1 VTPTLLP
8 ASIESRARDTSD
20 PEKAP
25 AAYRDLGCEVGL
37 LADGIKSVIN
47 TRSLT
52 VYYGRHR
59 GILDLN
65 LEVRQGEIFGYLG
78 PNGAGKTTT
87 LRVLLDIIRPTRGK
101 ALVFGLDC
109 QRNGPEIRGRVGYLP
124 GELSLYQGMR
134 GGEFLDTMDAMRANR
149 ADPAYRRRLID
160 RLNLDPSRRIR
171 EYSRGNKQ
179 KVGLVSAI
187 MHRPELLIL
196 DEPTSGLDPLVQQTV
211 LELVREAKAEGRTV
225 FFSSHILSE
234 VQAVCDRVG
243 IIREGQ
249 LVAVEQV
256 DLLIQRQ
263 FRRLRLYF
271 DRMPPAGAF
280 AIDGVAELS
289 RDGKLV
295 TLEVRRNLDQ
305 LLRRAAEHGIV
316 DIESQPV
323 TLEEVFMAYFGNGE
337 GEVGGTTAA

>member
-1 VTPTLLP
+1 LSNQN
-8 ASIESRARDTSD
+8 AN
-20 PEKAP
+20 
-25 AAYRDLGCEVGL
+25 
-37 LADGIKSVIN
+37 VIN
-47 TRSLT
+47 TRGLT

-59 GILDLN
+59 GILNLN
-65 LEVRQGEIFGYLG
+65 LEVKQGEIFGYLG

-109 QRNGPEIRGRVGYLP
+109 QKTGPEIRRRVGYLP
-124 GELSLYQGMR
+124 GELSLYPGMR
-134 GGEFLDTMDAMRANR
+134 GGEFLDIMDAVRGDRSDAG
-149 ADPAYRRRLID
+149 YRRELIERLS
-160 RLNLDPSRRIR
+160 LDPSRRIR

-179 KVGLVSAI
+179 KVGLIAAM

-211 LELVREAKAEGRTV
+211 LDLVREAKAEGRTV
-225 FFSSHILSE
+225 CFSSHILSE

-243 IIREGQ
+243 IIRGGQ

-280 AIDGVAELS
+280 DLDGVAELS

-295 TLEVRRNLDQ
+295 TVEVRRNMDE
-305 LLRRAAEHGIV
+305 LLRRAAEHGIA
-316 DIESQPV
+316 DIETQAV
-323 TLEEVFMAYFGNGE
+323 TLEEVFMAYFGGNGE
-337 GEVGGTTAA
+337 GQGGSSTAA

>member
-1 VTPTLLP
+1 MDKHV
-8 ASIESRARDTSD
+8 IEARD
-20 PEKAP
+20 
-25 AAYRDLGCEVGL
+25 
-37 LADGIKSVIN
+37 
-47 TRSLT
+47 LT

-59 GILDLN
+59 GIENLN
-65 LEVRQGEIFGYLG
+65 MSVGQGEVYGFLG

-87 LRVLLDIIRPTRGK
+87 QRVLLDVIRPTSGQ
-101 ALVFGLDC
+101 ASIFGLDC
-109 QRNGPEIRGRVGYLP
+109 RGNGKQIRRKVGYIP
-124 GELSLYQGMR
+124 GELSLPGHMTAEQFFDILAGVR
-134 GGEFLDTMDAMRANR
+134 GVRDAS
-149 ADPAYRRRLID
+149 YRRLLCERLE
-160 RLNLDPSRRIR
+160 LDPSRRIR
-171 EYSRGNKQ
+171 EFSRGNKQ
-179 KVGLVSAI
+179 KAGLVAAM
-187 MHRPELLIL
+187 MHKPELLIL

-225 FFSSHILSE
+225 CFSSHILSE

-280 AIDGVAELS
+280 DLDGVSELS
-289 RDGKLV
+289 RDSRLV
-295 TLEVRRNLDQ
+295 TLEVRRSLDQ
-305 LLRRAAEHGIV
+305 LLRRASEHGIV

-337 GEVGGTTAA
+337 GEGAGSTTA